1 LSDRVKNDNDGIP
14 REQENSNIA
23 NTKKLMSI
31 GIYDIGFNK
40 NSQNHCI
47 SFGLN
52 YLDFEEPCEQSQANV
67 LNMVEKFVW
76 LNTIGLSEEL
86 VDTERGV
93 NQYQV
98 QFKNLFQLILKPFN
112 YIQ

>member
-1 LSDRVKNDNDGIP
+1 MILLALRAVKT
-14 REQENSNIA
+14 NSYNI
-23 NTKKLMSI
+23 
-31 GIYDIGFNK
+31 
-40 NSQNHCI
+40 
-47 SFGLN
+47 
-52 YLDFEEPCEQSQANV
+52 
-67 LNMVEKFVW
+67 
-76 LNTIGLSEEL
+76 

>member
-1 LSDRVKNDNDGIP
+1 MTFFSVV
-14 REQENSNIA
+14 ENI
-23 NTKKLMSI
+23 
-31 GIYDIGFNK
+31 
-40 NSQNHCI
+40 
-47 SFGLN
+47 
-52 YLDFEEPCEQSQANV
+52 
-67 LNMVEKFVW
+67 
-76 LNTIGLSEEL
+76 

>member
-1 LSDRVKNDNDGIP
+1 VADNIKHYMRLDMGFMGKNLPNASHIHSIMITNCCWMDWLSKGAV
-14 REQENSNIA
+14 
-23 NTKKLMSI
+23 
-31 GIYDIGFNK
+31 
-40 NSQNHCI
+40 
-47 SFGLN
+47 
-52 YLDFEEPCEQSQANV
+52 V
-67 LNMVEKFVW
+67 V
-76 LNTIGLSEEL
+76 

>member
-1 LSDRVKNDNDGIP
+1 MNEELDKIEKNDTWELVP
-14 REQENSNIA
+14 RP
-23 NTKKLMSI
+23 K
-31 GIYDIGFNK
+31 NK
-40 NSQNHCI
+40 N
-47 SFGLN
+47 
-52 YLDFEEPCEQSQANV
+52 V
-67 LNMVEKFVW
+67 
-76 LNTIGLSEEL
+76 IG

>member
-1 LSDRVKNDNDGIP
+1 MALKAASLFGWSLSIPVLISYAIRIPCNSSIVILVKSLVSSMTETLASYFKRSD
-14 REQENSNIA
+14 
-23 NTKKLMSI
+23 
-31 GIYDIGFNK
+31 
-40 NSQNHCI
+40 
-47 SFGLN
+47 
-52 YLDFEEPCEQSQANV
+52 
-67 LNMVEKFVW
+67 
-76 LNTIGLSEEL
+76 LNTFCTTKDS

>member
-1 LSDRVKNDNDGIP
+1 MEDSSRTYIHDDEFRGLYIGMGI
-14 REQENSNIA
+14 
-23 NTKKLMSI
+23 
-31 GIYDIGFNK
+31 
-40 NSQNHCI
+40 
-47 SFGLN
+47 
-52 YLDFEEPCEQSQANV
+52 
-67 LNMVEKFVW
+67 
-76 LNTIGLSEEL
+76 